1 MPKVVNREQLLKE
14 LECVTPGLS
23 PRGIV
28 EQSDCFAFLKGKVV
42 TFNDEIA
49 CSTACCL
56 RVTGAVQAKP
66 LLDLLRKLP
75 EETVEISVDE
85 GKLVIK
91 GKKRRARIAMEK
103 EISLPFKSVGE
114 PKKWTTLPA
123 DFLEAVNLV
132 HRCAGKD
139 EQKLEVYVHVHPD
152 KVEAC
157 MEHQVGHFRT
167 HTDIK
172 KPVLIHK
179 DSIKHIVSLG
189 MTEFGVGEAWTHFKN
204 ANDLI
209 LSCRCVVE
217 EDFPDTSKALAVKGA
232 KINLPKG
239 LADAAERA
247 NIFSQ
252 ENADDDDVLVTLK
265 PGKVIVVGTGSSGDF
280 RETKTV
286 KYDGEEMTF
295 MISPKLLADITMKHN
310 EAWIT
315 PDTLKVKSGKFTYV
329 TALGSMDEK
338 ADGEGKEGE
347 KETASAGAEE

>member
-1 MPKVVNREQLLKE
+1 MSKTINKEQLLKE
-14 LECVTPGLS
+14 LECVTSGLS

-28 EQSDCFAFLKGKVV
+28 EQSDCFAFLKVKVV

-56 RVTGAVQAKP
+56 HVTGAVQAKP
-66 LLDLLRKLP
+66 LLDLLRQMP
-75 EETVEISVDE
+75 EDTLEISADE
-85 GKLVIK
+85 GRLVIK
-91 GKKRRARIAMEK
+91 GKERRARIVMEK

-172 KPVLIHK
+172 KSVLIHK

-189 MTEFGVGEAWTHFKN
+189 MTEFGVGGAWTHFKN
-204 ANDLI
+204 ANGLI
-209 LSCRCVVE
+209 LSCRCVME
-217 EDFPDTSKALAVKGA
+217 EDFPDTAKALAVKGA

-247 NIFSQ
+247 NIFTE
-252 ENADDDDVLVTLK
+252 ENVDDDDVTVTLK
-265 PGKVIVVGTGSSGDF
+265 PGKVIVVGMGSSGDF
-280 RETKTV
+280 REIKTM
-286 KYDGEEMTF
+286 KYNGEEITF
-295 MISPKLLADITMKHN
+295 MISPKLLADLTMKHN

-338 ADGEGKEGE
+338 AENDEKDESGETESEG
-347 KETASAGAEE
+347 SAE